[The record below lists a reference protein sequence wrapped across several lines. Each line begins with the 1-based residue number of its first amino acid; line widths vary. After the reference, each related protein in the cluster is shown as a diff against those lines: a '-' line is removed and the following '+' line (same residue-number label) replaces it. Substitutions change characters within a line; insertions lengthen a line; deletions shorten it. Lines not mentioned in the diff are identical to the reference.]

1 MNIVLRL
8 CAALFF
14 LLFLGYVLRLV
25 SKGRLQL
32 KYSLLWILLCVV
44 ILVCDAFPGIIFWFS
59 ALLGFITSSNFLFI
73 VAIVLLLA
81 ICLSLSVAVSRLTIA
96 VKNLTQRI
104 AILEKSLEGNEGRCG
119 DSLLRE
125 R

>member
-25 SKGRLQL
+25 SKGKLQL

-44 ILVCDAFPGIIFWFS
+44 ILVCDAFPGIIFWLS

-104 AILEKSLEGNEGRCG
+104 AILEKSLEGNEG
-119 DSLLRE
+119 
-125 R
+125 